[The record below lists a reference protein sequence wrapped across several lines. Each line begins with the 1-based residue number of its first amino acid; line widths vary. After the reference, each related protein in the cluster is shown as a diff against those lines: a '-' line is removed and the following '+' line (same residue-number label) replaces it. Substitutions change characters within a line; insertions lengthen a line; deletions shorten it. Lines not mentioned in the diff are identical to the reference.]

1 MYQIRQTLVNKSLNR
16 LSQKQI
22 NEQNKIYIKGVQTA
36 VRQVARINSFTA
48 GEPLFPLAFF

>member
-48 GEPLFPLAFF
+48 GEPLFP